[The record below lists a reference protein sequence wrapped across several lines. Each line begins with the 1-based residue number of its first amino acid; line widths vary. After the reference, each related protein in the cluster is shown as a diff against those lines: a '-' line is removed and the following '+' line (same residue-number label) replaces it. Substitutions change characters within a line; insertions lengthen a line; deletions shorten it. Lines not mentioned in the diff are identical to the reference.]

1 MTFFFIFLQV
11 LIFYSSVHFVH
22 SHPTPSAKH
31 DGMSFKFS
39 HVQPTK
45 EATEDPVNSTRNRN
59 HHNLNSL
66 RKLEQKEQQI
76 PSDRI
81 KRNATESMKDELV
94 SSTRR
99 ANGSATDVR
108 GRNYLNRSSVR
119 SRVSWQSFRGRRQ
132 VTHSCVKR
140 TVKTYHAALDEIVTE
155 YECWKSSFYCDQT
168 SSGLYRCEPV
178 MTFHAGLDK
187 TLTVGCRCKPWFEFI
202 VVRTLSYAITRY
214 RKRSIKRRG
223 TYFIFPVIGA
233 VLIRERRL
241 FQLRVK
247 HWGNYREN

>member
-1 MTFFFIFLQV
+1 MFMTFFFIFLQV
-11 LIFYSSVHFVH
+11 LIFSSSVHFVH

-31 DGMSFKFS
+31 GGISSRFI

-59 HHNLNSL
+59 KHNLNSL

-81 KRNATESMKDELV
+81 KRNATENMKDELV

-108 GRNYLNRSSVR
+108 GRNYLNRFLVR
-119 SRVSWQSFRGRRQ
+119 SRKSCQSFKGKRQ
-132 VTHSCVKR
+132 VTHPCVKR
-140 TVKTYHAALDEIVTE
+140 IVKTYHAALDEIVTE
-155 YECWKSSFYCDQT
+155 YECWKSSFYCPQT

-178 MTFHAGLDK
+178 MQFHPGLDK
-187 TLTVGCRCKPWFEFI
+187 TLTVGCRCKP
-202 VVRTLSYAITRY
+202 
-214 RKRSIKRRG
+214 
-223 TYFIFPVIGA
+223 
-233 VLIRERRL
+233 
-241 FQLRVK
+241 
-247 HWGNYREN
+247 

>member
-1 MTFFFIFLQV
+1 MTFSFIFLQV
-11 LIFYSSVHFVH
+11 LFFSSSVHFVH

-31 DGMSFKFS
+31 GGISSKS
-39 HVQPTK
+39 IHVQPTK

-59 HHNLNSL
+59 KHNLNSL

-76 PSDRI
+76 LSDRI
-81 KRNATESMKDELV
+81 KRNATENMKDELV

-132 VTHSCVKR
+132 VAHPCVKR
-140 TVKTYHAALDEIVTE
+140 IVKTYHAALDEIVTE
-155 YECWKSSFYCDQT
+155 YECWKSSFYCPQT

-178 MTFHAGLDK
+178 MKFHTGLGK
-187 TLTVGCRCKPWFEFI
+187 TLKVGCWCKPWFEFI
-202 VVRTLSYAITRY
+202 VERTLSYVIIKY
-214 RKRSIKRRG
+214 RKLSIKSRG
-223 TYFIFPVIGA
+223 AYFIFLVIGA
-233 VLIRERRL
+233 AEIRERCL
-241 FQLRVK
+241 FQF
-247 HWGNYREN
+247 NYG

>member
-1 MTFFFIFLQV
+1 MFS
-11 LIFYSSVHFVH
+11 SSVHFVH

-31 DGMSFKFS
+31 GGMSTKFS
-39 HVQPTK
+39 HVQPMK
-45 EATEDPVNSTRNRN
+45 EATEDPINRTRNRN

-81 KRNATESMKDELV
+81 KRNATESMEDEL
-94 SSTRR
+94 
-99 ANGSATDVR
+99 ANGSTTDVR

-119 SRVSWQSFRGRRQ
+119 SRVSCQSFKGKRE
-132 VTHSCVKR
+132 VTQPCVKR
-140 TVKTYHAALDEIVTE
+140 IVKTYHAALDEIVTE
-155 YECWKSSFYCDQT
+155 YECWKSSFYCNQT
-168 SSGLYRCEPV
+168 LSGLYRCQPV
-178 MTFHAGLDK
+178 MKFHAGLDK

-202 VVRTLSYAITRY
+202 VIRTLSYVITKY
-214 RKRSIKRRG
+214 RKWSIKRRG

-233 VLIRERRL
+233 ALIRECRL

-247 HWGNYREN
+247 HWGNHRKN

>member
-1 MTFFFIFLQV
+1 MTFSFIFLQV
-11 LIFYSSVHFVH
+11 LFFSSSVHFVH

-31 DGMSFKFS
+31 GGISSKFI

-59 HHNLNSL
+59 KHNLNSL

-76 PSDRI
+76 LSDRI
-81 KRNATESMKDELV
+81 KRNATENMKDELV

-132 VTHSCVKR
+132 VAHPCVKR
-140 TVKTYHAALDEIVTE
+140 IVKTYHAALDEIVTE
-155 YECWKSSFYCDQT
+155 YECWKSSFYCPQT

-178 MTFHAGLDK
+178 MKFHTGLGK
-187 TLTVGCRCKPWFEFI
+187 TLKVGCWCKPWFEFI
-202 VVRTLSYAITRY
+202 VERTLSYVIIKY
-214 RKRSIKRRG
+214 RKLSIKCRG
-223 TYFIFPVIGA
+223 AYFIFPVIGA
-233 VLIRERRL
+233 AEIRERCL
-241 FQLRVK
+241 FQF
-247 HWGNYREN
+247 NYG

>member
-11 LIFYSSVHFVH
+11 LIFSSSVHFVH

-31 DGMSFKFS
+31 GGMSTKS
-39 HVQPTK
+39 IHVQPTK
-45 EATEDPVNSTRNRN
+45 EATEDPVNSIRNGN
-59 HHNLNSL
+59 QHNLNSL

-99 ANGSATDVR
+99 ANRSATDVR

-119 SRVSWQSFRGRRQ
+119 SRVSCQSFKERRR
-132 VTHSCVKR
+132 VKHPCVKR
-140 TVKTYHAALDEIVTE
+140 TVKTYHAALNEIVTE
-155 YECWKSSFYCDQT
+155 YECAKSSFYCPQT

-178 MTFHAGLDK
+178 MKFHPGLDK

-202 VVRTLSYAITRY
+202 VVRTLSFVITRY
-214 RKRSIKRRG
+214 RK
-223 TYFIFPVIGA
+223 
-233 VLIRERRL
+233 
-241 FQLRVK
+241 
-247 HWGNYREN
+247 

>member
-11 LIFYSSVHFVH
+11 LIFSSFVHFVH
-22 SHPTPSAKH
+22 SHPTPSTKH
-31 DGMSFKFS
+31 GGMSTKS
-39 HVQPTK
+39 IHVQPTK

-59 HHNLNSL
+59 QHDLNFL
-66 RKLEQKEQQI
+66 RKLERKEQQI
-76 PSDRI
+76 PSERI
-81 KRNATESMKDELV
+81 KRNATENMKYELV
-94 SSTRR
+94 SSTRG
-99 ANGSATDVR
+99 ANGSAT
-108 GRNYLNRSSVR
+108 NSSSIR
-119 SRVSWQSFRGRRQ
+119 SRVSCQSFKGKRK
-132 VTHSCVKR
+132 VTHPCVKR
-140 TVKTYHAALDEIVTE
+140 IVKTYHAALNEIVTE
-155 YECWKSSFYCDQT
+155 YKCWKSSFYCPQT

-178 MTFHAGLDK
+178 MEFHPGLDK

-202 VVRTLSYAITRY
+202 VVRTLSYVITRY

-247 HWGNYREN
+247 QWENYREN